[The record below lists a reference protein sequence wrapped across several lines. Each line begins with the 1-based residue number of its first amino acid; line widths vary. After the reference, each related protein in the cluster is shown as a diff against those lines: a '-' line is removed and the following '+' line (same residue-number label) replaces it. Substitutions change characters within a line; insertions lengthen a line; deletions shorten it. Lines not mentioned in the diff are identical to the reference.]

1 MLGVKRNSK
10 VFTFADANG
19 GMGGAT
25 YSSSSKVKEKNRGFN
40 LEEKGGKSG
49 GIWGYNS
56 LDIQSYLVRTRID
69 V

>member
-40 LEEKGGKSG
+40 LEEKGGESG
-49 GIWGYNS
+49 GFQPI
-56 LDIQSYLVRTRID
+56 
-69 V
+69 